1 MRVLS
6 GYRSIWH
13 MTLPPVNY
21 REVKMTKTKRMIDLS
36 FRRVLSIWRDRQG
49 IAAIEFAIMAPV
61 LILIIT
67 GIMEVAMVLTVS
79 SLLEGGLRDAARF
92 GITGSAPGGTTRED
106 QIKKIIGDATIGLVD
121 MTTATIDTL
130 VYPSFGDIGQPEPF
144 VDQNSNGTYDMGEP
158 FTDINSNGVWDADM
172 GAAGLGGPGEIVLY
186 KIKYDLGL
194 MTPLLSAIMG
204 GADDKVTLRA
214 SIAVRN
220 EPYPD
225 TSGGS
230 T

>member
-1 MRVLS
+1 
-6 GYRSIWH
+6 
-13 MTLPPVNY
+13 
-21 REVKMTKTKRMIDLS
+21 MTKTIRPIDLI
-36 FRRVLSIWRDRQG
+36 FRRFLDIWRDRRG
-49 IAAIEFAIMAPV
+49 VSAVEFAIMAPV
-61 LILIIT
+61 LILTIT

-79 SLLEGGLRDAARF
+79 SLLEGGLRDSARF
-92 GITGSAPGGTTRED
+92 GITGNIPTGVTREE

-130 VYPSFGDIGQPEPF
+130 VYPSFADIGQPEPF
-144 VDQNSNGTYDMGEP
+144 TDLNSNGTYDVGEP
-158 FTDINSNGVWDADM
+158 YTDINSNGQWDPDM

-186 KIKYDLGL
+186 KIKYDLPL

-204 GADDKVTLRA
+204 GSDNKVTLRA

-220 EPYPD
+220 EPFPAS
-225 TSGGS
+225 TGGS